1 MKFIKSTEADLD
13 SIMEIIKQAQAYF
26 KANGIDQWQN
36 NYPNLST
43 ISHDIAHGHSHI
55 LIKDNQVVATA
66 AISFDG
72 EKNYNQIEAGSW
84 LTGGDYAVI
93 HRIAVD
99 NRYKGTGLSSDII
112 KEVEQLCLEKG
123 VHSIKVDTHQDNK
136 SMQKLLQKN
145 NFTSCGIIYVEDGSP
160 RIAFEKVLGENI

>member
-1 MKFIKSTEADLD
+1 M
-13 SIMEIIKQAQAYF
+13 
-26 KANGIDQWQN
+26 
-36 NYPNLST
+36 
-43 ISHDIAHGHSHI
+43 
-55 LIKDNQVVATA
+55 
-66 AISFDG
+66 
-72 EKNYNQIEAGSW
+72 
-84 LTGGDYAVI
+84 I